1 MRNRDVAGL
10 RGNPRSTSSASLL
23 LLSLL
28 MACSGLLSSVAS
40 AESEGVV
47 SLKRTVAVARFTN
60 ETRSG
65 QTFLVDASGDRI
77 GKQASDILSAR
88 LAGTGKFLMFER
100 IDLTQV
106 SVEQAL
112 AGLQDEGVAVDYLI
126 VGSVS
131 EFGRSTESDTGI
143 FSRARIQRAYAK
155 VNVRLIEVATGRIIH
170 ASEGSGEATTET
182 KRTWGVGS
190 SAGFDQ
196 SLTDQ
201 SISAAISELVSNL
214 VENMTSKPWRSFV
227 LGKDGDLYMIAGG
240 PSQGLTAGMQL
251 FVYEEG
257 RQVTNPQ
264 TGAKISLPGTKV
276 GTLRVLH
283 SIGEDEFNE
292 LSFAQLTDG
301 ALGEDFDELYISN
314 E

>member
-1 MRNRDVAGL
+1 MGL
-10 RGNPRSTSSASLL
+10 GVLLLACATLGQSSAW
-23 LLSLL
+23 
-28 MACSGLLSSVAS
+28 AD
-40 AESEGVV
+40 AEGAVG
-47 SLKRTVAVARFTN
+47 LKRTVAVARFTN

-65 QTFLVDASGDRI
+65 QTFLVDTSGDRI

-100 IDLTQV
+100 LDANQV
-106 SVEQAL
+106 SVEQTL

-131 EFGRSTESDTGI
+131 EFGRSTESDTGV
-143 FSRARIQRAYAK
+143 FSRARVQRAYAK
-155 VNVRLIEVATGRIIH
+155 VNVRLIEVSTGRIIH

-182 KRTWGVGS
+182 KRTLGVGS

-214 VENMTSKPWRSFV
+214 VESMTSKPWRSFV

-240 PSQGLTAGMQL
+240 PSQGLVPGTEL
-251 FVYEEG
+251 IVYQEG
-257 RQVTNPQ
+257 RRVLNPQ
-264 TGAKISLPGTKV
+264 TGARITLPGTRV
-276 GTLRVLH
+276 GTLRVMN

-292 LSFAQLTDG
+292 LSFAQLTG
-301 ALGEDFDELYISN
+301 GSLGENYDELYISN